1 MPVTPELSSLNL
13 DLGDLLKMRADL
25 FAARMA
31 GTLSYRDQ
39 NGEEVSYKSDLQ
51 MASALA
57 ALDREIAKHSGRGT
71 PTTLHFQTSKG
82 L

>member
-1 MPVTPELSSLNL
+1 MPAAPEIASLSLGIV
-13 DLGDLLKMRADL
+13 DLHKMRASL

-31 GTLSYRDQ
+31 GTLSYRDS
-39 NGEEVSYKSDLQ
+39 NGEEVTYKSDLQ

-71 PTTLHFQTSKG
+71 PTTLQFRTSKG
-82 L
+82 T